1 VEETTTCYIA
11 FVPRGKIIEQP
22 GGVWD
27 VMLLDVS
34 HSLHGMIAS
43 FLDSSSSP
51 ALFFA
56 VSVTHA
62 VYVDAKLQLIK
73 KPKDLVQMLTDDT
86 RRAVMMAL

>member
-1 VEETTTCYIA
+1 MGCDAPRRVA
-11 FVPRGKIIEQP
+11 FPA
-22 GGVWD
+22 WD
-27 VMLLDVS
+27 YRQLSRL
-34 HSLHGMIAS
+34 IK
-43 FLDSSSSP
+43 FTP

-56 VSVTHA
+56 ASVTHA